1 MTGQPEKASVK
12 MSVKYR
18 ADQVGSFLRPQEL
31 IDARRADPPDRGRL
45 RAIEDQAILRVLAKQ
60 KELGFEIF
68 TDGEFRRS
76 NFMGDFTDAVEGFD
90 FGEGLPRTWKSQTE
104 QHQEGG
110 GPIRSSGSGRMGPV
124 RGIVFEKLRAVRPLT
139 GHELPFLKRHS
150 PGDIKMTLPS
160 ATQFPA
166 IAFKR
171 GTSDKVYAD
180 HSELLWDIVEIIK
193 KEVARLSAEG
203 VKYIQL
209 DAPRYSYFMDPKWRE
224 WIRTEMRVDPDAFL
238 EESIRADNACFDAA
252 RRPGVTLAIH
262 LCRGNSRSHWYAE
275 GGYDAIAEKLFG
287 TMTADRFLLEY
298 DDPRSGTFE
307 PLRFV
312 PRDKIVVLGL
322 VSSKRA
328 ELEGQDLIV
337 QRIKEAARF
346 LPLENLTLSPQCGFA
361 STLEGNLLSEDQQ
374 WAKLRLVLDTARRIW
389 S

>member
-1 MTGQPEKASVK
+1 MP
-12 MSVKYR
+12 VKYR

-31 IDARRADPPDRGRL
+31 IEARRADPPDPARL

-110 GPIRSSGSGRMGPV
+110 GPIRSSGSRRMGPV

-139 GHELPFLKRHS
+139 GHELPFLKQHS

-171 GTSDKVYAD
+171 GTTDKVYAN
-180 HSELLWDIVEIIK
+180 HSELLWDIVEIMK
-193 KEVARLSAEG
+193 KEVACLSAEG

-224 WIRTEMRVDPDAFL
+224 WIRTEMQLDPDAFL
-238 EESIRADNACFDAA
+238 EESILADNACFDAA

-312 PRDKIVVLGL
+312 PRNKIVVLGL

-328 ELEGQDLIV
+328 ELESQDLIV

-361 STLEGNLLSEDQQ
+361 STLEGNLLSEEQQ
-374 WAKLRLVLDTARRIW
+374 WAKLRLVVDTARRIW